1 MLDVIKPIYSHRSF
15 IWGSIKR
22 DFQSRYQSSFL
33 GALWLILQPLSMIAV
48 YTIVF
53 SNLMKARLPG
63 ELGEYAFSIYLCS
76 GLLTWGLFSEVLL
89 RSRSMFIE
97 NSNLLKKQNF
107 PRVCLPIIVSSIA
120 VVNFVII
127 FSLFILFLIL
137 IGKFNILSLA
147 YMIPILILQLVFS
160 AGLGFFVGL
169 LNVFVRDVGQF
180 IDVILQLGF
189 WATPIVYSVDI
200 LPESFKKYI
209 YINPM
214 ARIIHCYQEIFLH
227 HRMPDYSFLT
237 PVLIITV
244 VVCLLG
250 YLFYLRCNKELVDEL

>member
-1 MLDVIKPIYSHRSF
+1 MLDVFKPIYSHRSF

-48 YTIVF
+48 YTLVF

-97 NSNLLKKQNF
+97 NSNLLKKQSF
-107 PRVCLPIIVSSIA
+107 PRICLPIIVSSIA
-120 VVNFVII
+120 VVNFAII
-127 FSLFILFLIL
+127 FSLFILFLLI
-137 IGKFNILSLA
+137 IGKFNVVSLM
-147 YMIPILILQLVFS
+147 YMFPVLILQLVFS
-160 AGLGFFVGL
+160 AALVLFIGL

-180 IDVILQLGF
+180 IDVVLQLGF
-189 WATPIVYSVDI
+189 WATPIVYSIEI
-200 LPESFKKYI
+200 LPVSFKEYI

-227 HRMPDYSFLT
+227 NKMPDYSFLT
-237 PVLIITV
+237 PVLIITIGV
-244 VVCLLG
+244 GVFG